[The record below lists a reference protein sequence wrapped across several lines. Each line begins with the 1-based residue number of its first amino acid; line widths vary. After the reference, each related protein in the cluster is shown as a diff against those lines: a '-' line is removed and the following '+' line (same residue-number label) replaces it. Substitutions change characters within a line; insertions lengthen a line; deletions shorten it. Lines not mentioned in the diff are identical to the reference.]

1 MNLLSLGDV
10 CQRIKIILKNDA
22 LSAQRSLQGIYE
34 LSTLVNGEQS
44 WTSSE
49 KAIWS
54 YPKKNIWLI
63 GAKGRIGGEIAGVY
77 GRRILETGPDNKEIV
92 WNYSNDGWKVDVEK
106 DIKVTC
112 VEDLG
117 KNYIVP
123 VFINILQSCTV
134 CAYENSYF
142 SGLSMVRLVQL

>member
-1 MNLLSLGDV
+1 M
-10 CQRIKIILKNDA
+10 CQRIKIILRNDA
-22 LSAQRSLQGIYE
+22 LSAQRSLKGTYE

-44 WTSSE
+44 WTSSK

-77 GRRILETGPDNKEIV
+77 ARKISETSPDNKEII

-106 DIKVTC
+106 DIKVIC
-112 VEDLG
+112 VKDFG
-117 KNYIVP
+117 KNYTVP
-123 VFINILQSCTV
+123 EFIDIFQSCTV
-134 CAYENSYF
+134 CTYEDYHF
-142 SGLSMVRLVQL
+142 SGLSMVRLVQLQK